1 MSLRHQT
8 ERMFETLES
17 RQMLST
23 FMVDIVADESDG
35 NYDAGDLSLR
45 EAVLRANATSGADTI
60 IFSGEIAG
68 STITLTAGEML
79 VNDDVTIR
87 GVDETDG
94 AADITVS
101 GDASSRVFN
110 LDAAAV
116 ALETLTLTE
125 GDDNSTL
132 GGAIYMA
139 ATATL
144 EITGCTFFA
153 NTATNG
159 GAIYN
164 NGGTLTVADSTFQAN
179 IATYAGGAIVG
190 AVGSTN
196 TITGSTFLLNTA
208 NTGGAIKNNGGTI
221 DITNSTFSAN
231 NATGNGAGLY
241 NIGAATITNSTLAYN
256 KADSDESGSG
266 SGGGIYAKSGDI
278 TLTSTLLAHN
288 VHDVTETPD
297 DITLDSGTIDSGSS
311 YNLVASAT
319 SAGGLTDGVNS
330 NIVGEDPLLEAL
342 ADQGGSTSTH
352 ALQPGSPA
360 LDTGTAAG
368 GLTTDQ
374 RGYSRTGNSTPDIGA
389 FENHTPAFGSLDA
402 DDTTIQ
408 HGDTLTLTASAI
420 TDGDDNVAQVA
431 FYADTDADGIA
442 DAGEILGTDAD
453 GSDGYTLGVSALQTA
468 GFALGSLDLL
478 AVATDSLGFESD
490 TGSTT
495 ITVEYKSP
503 TLGGVSAD
511 DTTIYRGDTPT
522 LTATG
527 ATAGDGAIA
536 SVSFYRDADADG
548 IADSGELLG
557 TDSNSTGG
565 YTLTLT
571 AEQTAAFA
579 LGSNTLLAVAT
590 DAGGYTSNTVSTGIT
605 VEYTAPSLG
614 GISAGASTI
623 TRGDT
628 LTLTAT
634 GVTAGDGAIASVSFY
649 RDADADGIAD
659 AGELLGTDSDSTGGY
674 TLTLTAE
681 QTAAFALGSN
691 TILAVATDAGGYT
704 SNTASTAVTAQ
715 YHHPSIAGLN
725 AAEATITRGDT
736 ITLTATGVEAG
747 DGAIASV
754 SFYFDA
760 DADGIADAGELLGAD
775 SNSAGGYTLT
785 LTAEQ
790 TAAFALGANTL
801 LAIATDAADYTS
813 NTVAT
818 AVTAQYHNPSI
829 TGLNAAEATITRGDT
844 LTLTATGVEA
854 GDGAIASVSFY
865 FDADADGIAD
875 AGELL
880 GTDSDSTGGYT
891 LTLTAEQTAALALG
905 SNTLLAVAADT
916 GGYTSN
922 TVSTGITAE
931 YHDPSV
937 SGITP
942 SASQVRLGETFTLT
956 ATGVEAGDSAIAGVA
971 FYFDADADGIADAGE
986 LLGSDSDSAGG
997 YTLTL
1002 SSEQAA
1008 NLAFGSNQFLAVA
1021 TDALDYQSAPATGS
1035 ITAISILPTLTGV
1048 VADSSSIAQGEAL
1061 TLTAQGVNELGDAP
1075 GGVSFYLDADH
1086 DGLADIGELLGTDS
1100 DDSDG
1105 YSLTLSGSATSAFT
1119 TATQTFLA
1127 VASDSLG
1134 ESTDPVS
1141 TTVAVV
1147 YSQSAQD
1154 GTPVDIASGGDGA
1167 HHAVTR
1173 NQAGDLVVF
1182 TDTGD
1187 AWQSEPLTE
1196 ITGAPD
1202 ATGDPIIFSDPKD
1215 GYTYAAVPS
1224 AEGFLLFLRDA
1235 NGDWD
1240 FTIISDAI
1248 ADPAD
1253 IPVTGLTQFTST
1265 SNKVLIA
1272 GLNAAGELVAFQQ
1285 TGAGTDGDWAWSFV
1299 NISDDLAAQG
1309 MTTPDFTELVGYST
1323 NWNSWT
1329 IAGIDSNGDIQ
1340 GVWINPASFSQWRV
1354 DNLSDI
1360 TGAPAITGQL
1370 SVTLTP
1376 WSAIN
1381 LGGVNSEGH
1390 LVVTWWIPSFGGQWT
1405 TSDLTTAAGGET
1417 LATGKVAGFVTTWG
1431 AINYAG
1437 INADGEVAAYWWTPF
1452 TSAWQV
1458 SPLTTGVPD
1467 TEPRPTAS
1475 LTSHVSDD
1483 GAMNILGTSDEGD
1496 LVRVWWQPGSSAWS
1510 LTNLTDSAQRA

>member
-266 SGGGIYAKSGDI
+266 SGGGIYAKSGAI

>member
-1 MSLRHQT
+1 M
-8 ERMFETLES
+8 
-17 RQMLST
+17 
-23 FMVDIVADESDG
+23 
-35 NYDAGDLSLR
+35 
-45 EAVLRANATSGADTI
+45 
-60 IFSGEIAG
+60 
-68 STITLTAGEML
+68 
-79 VNDDVTIR
+79 
-87 GVDETDG
+87 
-94 AADITVS
+94 
-101 GDASSRVFN
+101 
-110 LDAAAV
+110 
-116 ALETLTLTE
+116 
-125 GDDNSTL
+125 
-132 GGAIYMA
+132 
-139 ATATL
+139 
-144 EITGCTFFA
+144 
-153 NTATNG
+153 
-159 GAIYN
+159 
-164 NGGTLTVADSTFQAN
+164 
-179 IATYAGGAIVG
+179 
-190 AVGSTN
+190 
-196 TITGSTFLLNTA
+196 
-208 NTGGAIKNNGGTI
+208 
-221 DITNSTFSAN
+221 
-231 NATGNGAGLY
+231 
-241 NIGAATITNSTLAYN
+241 
-256 KADSDESGSG
+256 
-266 SGGGIYAKSGDI
+266 
-278 TLTSTLLAHN
+278 
-288 VHDVTETPD
+288 
-297 DITLDSGTIDSGSS
+297 
-311 YNLVASAT
+311 
-319 SAGGLTDGVNS
+319 
-330 NIVGEDPLLEAL
+330 
-342 ADQGGSTSTH
+342 
-352 ALQPGSPA
+352 
-360 LDTGTAAG
+360 
-368 GLTTDQ
+368 
-374 RGYSRTGNSTPDIGA
+374 
-389 FENHTPAFGSLDA
+389 
-402 DDTTIQ
+402 
-408 HGDTLTLTASAI
+408 
-420 TDGDDNVAQVA
+420 
-431 FYADTDADGIA
+431 
-442 DAGEILGTDAD
+442 
-453 GSDGYTLGVSALQTA
+453 
-468 GFALGSLDLL
+468 
-478 AVATDSLGFESD
+478 
-490 TGSTT
+490 
-495 ITVEYKSP
+495 
-503 TLGGVSAD
+503 
-511 DTTIYRGDTPT
+511 
-522 LTATG
+522 
-527 ATAGDGAIA
+527 
-536 SVSFYRDADADG
+536 
-548 IADSGELLG
+548 
-557 TDSNSTGG
+557 
-565 YTLTLT
+565 
-571 AEQTAAFA
+571 
-579 LGSNTLLAVAT
+579 
-590 DAGGYTSNTVSTGIT
+590 
-605 VEYTAPSLG
+605 
-614 GISAGASTI
+614 
-623 TRGDT
+623 
-628 LTLTAT
+628 
-634 GVTAGDGAIASVSFY
+634 
-649 RDADADGIAD
+649 
-659 AGELLGTDSDSTGGY
+659 
-674 TLTLTAE
+674 
-681 QTAAFALGSN
+681 
-691 TILAVATDAGGYT
+691 
-704 SNTASTAVTAQ
+704 
-715 YHHPSIAGLN
+715 
-725 AAEATITRGDT
+725 
-736 ITLTATGVEAG
+736 
-747 DGAIASV
+747 
-754 SFYFDA
+754 
-760 DADGIADAGELLGAD
+760 
-775 SNSAGGYTLT
+775 
-785 LTAEQ
+785 
-790 TAAFALGANTL
+790 
-801 LAIATDAADYTS
+801 
-813 NTVAT
+813 
-818 AVTAQYHNPSI
+818 
-829 TGLNAAEATITRGDT
+829 
-844 LTLTATGVEA
+844 
-854 GDGAIASVSFY
+854 
-865 FDADADGIAD
+865 
-875 AGELL
+875 
-880 GTDSDSTGGYT
+880 
-891 LTLTAEQTAALALG
+891 
-905 SNTLLAVAADT
+905 
-916 GGYTSN
+916 
-922 TVSTGITAE
+922 STGITAE

>member
-8 ERMFETLES
+8 ERMFENLES
-17 RQMLST
+17 RQLLST
-23 FMVDIVADESDG
+23 FMVDIAADEADG
-35 NYDAGDLSLR
+35 SYGAGDLSLR

-60 IFSGEIAG
+60 IFSSELAG
-68 STITLTAGEML
+68 STLILTAGEL
-79 VNDDVTIR
+79 LINDDVTIR
-87 GVDETDG
+87 AVDETDTP
-94 AADITVS
+94 ADITVS

-110 LDAAAV
+110 LGGATV
-116 ALETLTLTE
+116 AIEGLTLTE

-132 GGAIYMA
+132 GGAVYMA

-164 NGGTLTVADSTFQAN
+164 NGGELTIADSIFQAN
-179 IATYAGGAIVG
+179 IATYSGGAIVG
-190 AVGSTN
+190 ALGSTN

-231 NATGNGAGLY
+231 TATGNGAGLY
-241 NIGAATITNSTLAYN
+241 NIGTATIANSTFAYN

-266 SGGGIYAKSGDI
+266 SGGGIYAKSGVI

-288 VHDVTETPD
+288 VHGVAETPD

-311 YNLVASAT
+311 YNLVASAA

-342 ADQGGSTSTH
+342 ADQGGPTSTH

-360 LDTGTAAG
+360 LDAGTADG

-389 FENHTPAFGSLDA
+389 FENHTPAIGSLDA

-408 HGDTLTLTASAI
+408 RGDTFTLTASAI

-431 FYADTDADGIA
+431 FYADTDGDGVA

-453 GSDGYTLGVSALQTA
+453 GSDGFTLGVSALQTA
-468 GFALGSLDLL
+468 AFALGTLDLL
-478 AVATDSLGFESD
+478 AVASDSLGFESD

-495 ITVEYKSP
+495 ITVEYKRP

-536 SVSFYRDADADG
+536 GVSFYRDADADG
-548 IADSGELLG
+548 IADAGELLG
-557 TDSNSTGG
+557 TDSDSAGG

-605 VEYTAPSLG
+605 VEYTTPSLG
-614 GISAGASTI
+614 GVSAGSSTI

-634 GVTAGDGAIASVSFY
+634 GVTAGDGTIASVSFY
-649 RDADADGIAD
+649 RDADTDGVADS
-659 AGELLGTDSDSTGGY
+659 GELLGTDSNSTGGY

-681 QTAAFALGSN
+681 QTAAFGLGSN

-704 SNTASTAVTAQ
+704 SNTVSTAVTAQ
-715 YHHPSIAGLN
+715 YHA
-725 AAEATITRGDT
+725 
-736 ITLTATGVEAG
+736 
-747 DGAIASV
+747 
-754 SFYFDA
+754 
-760 DADGIADAGELLGAD
+760 
-775 SNSAGGYTLT
+775 
-785 LTAEQ
+785 
-790 TAAFALGANTL
+790 
-801 LAIATDAADYTS
+801 
-813 NTVAT
+813 
-818 AVTAQYHNPSI
+818 PSI

-905 SNTLLAVAADT
+905 GNTLLAVATDA

-922 TVSTGITAE
+922 TVSAGITAE

-937 SGITP
+937 SGVTP

-986 LLGSDSDSAGG
+986 LLGTDSSSTGG

-1002 SSEQAA
+1002 TSTQAA
-1008 NLAFGSNQFLAVA
+1008 NLVLGSNQFLAVA
-1021 TDALDYQSAPATGS
+1021 TDAQDSQSDPATGS

-1048 VADSSSIAQGEAL
+1048 VADASSIAQGEQL

-1075 GGVSFYLDADH
+1075 GGVYFYLDANH
-1086 DGLADIGELLGTDS
+1086 DGIADSDELLGTDS
-1100 DDSDG
+1100 DSSDG
-1105 YSLTLSGSATSAFT
+1105 YSLTLSGSVTSAFAN
-1119 TATQTFLA
+1119 ATQTFLA
-1127 VASDSLG
+1127 VARDSLG

-1154 GTPVDIASGGDGA
+1154 GAPVDIASGGDGA

-1215 GYTYAAVPS
+1215 GFTYAAVPS
-1224 AEGFLLFLRDA
+1224 AEGFLLFVRDA

-1240 FTIISDAI
+1240 FTIISDTI

-1265 SNKVLIA
+1265 TNKVLIA
-1272 GLNAAGELVAFQQ
+1272 GLNAAGELVAFLQ
-1285 TGAGTDGDWAWSFV
+1285 TGDGADGDWAWSFV

-1329 IAGIDSNGDIQ
+1329 IAGIDSHGDIQ

-1390 LVVTWWIPSFGGQWT
+1390 LVVTWWIPSFGGQWI

-1417 LATGKVAGFVTTWG
+1417 LATGKVAGFVTSWG

-1437 INADGEVAAYWWTPF
+1437 INADGEVAAYWWTPS

-1475 LTSHVSDD
+1475 LTSHVSED

>member
-266 SGGGIYAKSGDI
+266 SGGRIYAKSGAI

-1475 LTSHVSDD
+1475 LPSHVSDA